1 MMYSK
6 TSAKNKRIASNTLL
20 LSLRMLVITI
30 INLYSVRLI
39 LKGLGKEDYGLY
51 NAIAGVVTATGFI
64 SSVLALSVQR
74 FFSYAL
80 GKKDDRRLSEIFST
94 SLNIVIG
101 FALIIIILLETVG
114 LWFVLNKM
122 TIPANRVYAV
132 ILLYEFSIFSFV
144 LSFVQV
150 PYLAAIFSHEDM
162 GIYAIISTIE
172 CFLKLFLAFLLGL
185 FLYDHLIIY
194 GVGLLI
200 IALLIFISYYLICT
214 NKYKECIYKRTHNKS
229 LYKEI
234 LSFGGWATF
243 GSLASTGMIQGN
255 TILINVFF
263 GPLVNVAFGIAQ
275 QISVAFNSLCN
286 NMVIP
291 LRPAMIKAYA
301 EKNYSYLNELFSIS
315 NKFLLYALSAIAIP
329 LIFEMDIILKVWL
342 GYSDNDNTLFCQLM
356 VIYVVVLAMHNPI
369 TIIIHAT
376 GHIKEYHFYTE
387 MLTLLSFPLTWLFY
401 SYGYKAYVTFYIM
414 ITQCLIA
421 YCVRL
426 FYFKKVYNSFSVI
439 SHIKKFIIRGCII
452 ISIAISCSYY
462 LTNVIANN
470 KLQFLFIWLI
480 IPTLIFALAYLFG
493 ISHKE
498 KEVLKQTVLSFAKI
512 KK

>member
-51 NAIAGVVTATGFI
+51 NAIAGVVAATGFI

-122 TIPANRVYAV
+122 TIPADRVYAV
-132 ILLYEFSIFSFV
+132 ILLFEFSIFSFV

-162 GIYAIISTIE
+162 GIYAIISTVE
-172 CFLKLFLAFLLGL
+172 CFLKLILAFLLEL
-185 FLYDHLIIY
+185 ILYDHLIIY

-200 IALLIFISYYLICT
+200 IALLIFIAYYLICT
-214 NKYKECIYKRTHNKS
+214 KKYKECIYKKAHNKS

-243 GSLASTGMIQGN
+243 GSQIGRASCRER
-255 TILINVFF
+255 V
-263 GPLVNVAFGIAQ
+263 
-275 QISVAFNSLCN
+275 
-286 NMVIP
+286 
-291 LRPAMIKAYA
+291 
-301 EKNYSYLNELFSIS
+301 
-315 NKFLLYALSAIAIP
+315 
-329 LIFEMDIILKVWL
+329 
-342 GYSDNDNTLFCQLM
+342 
-356 VIYVVVLAMHNPI
+356 
-369 TIIIHAT
+369 
-376 GHIKEYHFYTE
+376 
-387 MLTLLSFPLTWLFY
+387 
-401 SYGYKAYVTFYIM
+401 
-414 ITQCLIA
+414 
-421 YCVRL
+421 
-426 FYFKKVYNSFSVI
+426 
-439 SHIKKFIIRGCII
+439 
-452 ISIAISCSYY
+452 
-462 LTNVIANN
+462 
-470 KLQFLFIWLI
+470 
-480 IPTLIFALAYLFG
+480 
-493 ISHKE
+493 
-498 KEVLKQTVLSFAKI
+498 
-512 KK
+512 